1 MNPGPGTGWP
11 RGGLVGALVG
21 LLSVAAHGVAGGGYP
36 DSPEFALLLTV
47 SAVAGC
53 AATGFS
59 RSSDRSPT
67 AIGSDRLVARHSDRL
82 GARFSARHSDRLGVR
97 RSEWLEDVRRR
108 AGLAYAAGPVF
119 GALAAGQLA
128 GHAVLT
134 GLIGHAHGERDAH
147 IALGDVPLGGF
158 LPTGWMLFAH
168 LLATLVCAVSLL
180 AAERLYGIVS
190 SAVRAALGRP
200 HHLPV
205 ARSSRWS
212 DARTSIYRF
221 PPHGPA
227 GPRAPPAFA

>member
-47 SAVAGC
+47 SALAGC

-59 RSSDRSPT
+59 RSSDR
-67 AIGSDRLVARHSDRL
+67 G
-82 GARFSARHSDRLGVR
+82 
-97 RSEWLEDVRRR
+97 EWLEDVRRR

-147 IALGDVPLGGF
+147 IAVGDAPPAGF

-168 LLATLVCAVSLL
+168 LLATLVCVVSLL

-190 SAVRAALGRP
+190 SAVRSALGGP

-212 DARTSIYRF
+212 DAGTSTYRF

>member
-53 AATGFS
+53 AAMGFS
-59 RSSDRSPT
+59 R
-67 AIGSDRLVARHSDRL
+67 
-82 GARFSARHSDRLGVR
+82 
-97 RSEWLEDVRRR
+97 DVRRR
-108 AGLAYAAGPVF
+108 AGLAHAAGPVF

-147 IALGDVPLGGF
+147 IAVGDAPLAGF
-158 LPTGWMLFAH
+158 MPTGWMLFAH
-168 LLATLVCAVSLL
+168 LLATLVCAVSLV

-190 SAVRAALGRP
+190 SAVRSALGGP

-205 ARSSRWS
+205 ARSNRWS
-212 DARTSIYRF
+212 DAGTSTYRF